1 MITETTGS
9 KAEYTKGIIVIN
21 ITASS
26 MAEETR
32 DLSIVD
38 TNRICSNGRS
48 WKNKYSNDMSKSVSR
63 IYILAVSI
71 CYGGE

>member
-48 WKNKYSNDMSKSVSR
+48 
-63 IYILAVSI
+63 
-71 CYGGE
+71 